1 MHSAGY
7 WSSFVFSSSSR
18 SSFSCLGST
27 LGASP
32 SCSDGYGSRTHR
44 NADTSLSQ
52 IHRDVLWL
60 GGSVDSRWGRSF
72 ACWLSIFSYS
82 DCPKRSSSLLLNY
95 HVGTPIC
102 NVSDKGRLKERVV
115 AAAVRATIGR
125 DNGGQRL
132 RGCRWWHRQPS
143 TTWLAEEEEVN
154 DDGTMSGG
162 CTWLRA
168 MEEDVGVGSA
178 VAMVGGSS
186 GRSNN
191 DEGGSNWPRGCR
203 W

>member
-1 MHSAGY
+1 MVMALGLIAMPTQASHKSIVM
-7 WSSFVFSSSSR
+7 SFGWEGRLIVDGVEGLCAADRVVTLVLRVSWFN
-18 SSFSCLGST
+18 LST
-27 LGASP
+27 
-32 SCSDGYGSRTHR
+32 CSHMKEI
-44 NADTSLSQ
+44 AAV
-52 IHRDVLWL
+52 I
-60 GGSVDSRWGRSF
+60 
-72 ACWLSIFSYS
+72 
-82 DCPKRSSSLLLNY
+82 
-95 HVGTPIC
+95 IC